1 MDSLTQIVLG
11 AAVGEAVLGK
21 KIGNKA
27 PIYGAIAGTIP
38 DLDVLANPFLDAVQQ
53 LHFHRSIS
61 HSLIIQLLISPLFGY
76 LFYKMNGK
84 NKDTFKDWT
93 LLVFLGFTT
102 HSLLDTCTTWGTQ
115 LFWPFS
121 HYGFATYSV
130 FVVDP
135 HYTLPFMV
143 CLIWAMF
150 LPKDNYKRTLLNY
163 IGIIVSTSYLLLGF
177 IFQQHARTVFTEALT
192 EQGIPFSEDRM
203 IVKTTPLN
211 IFLWSASI
219 DSQDKY
225 YTGFYS
231 IFDRDKNVNFQS
243 LEKHHEL
250 LQEVEQTEKLKDL
263 LYITKGYYTIE
274 KVDDHTYNIND
285 LRFGSFD
292 GWKGKGEGK
301 IVFVYEMK
309 LENDPNN
316 PSKKLQV
323 FTQKSYKKV
332 QGLDYFKQYF
342 KRVYGN
348 KTHITTPSNAKES

>member
-27 PIYGAIAGTIP
+27 PLYGAIAGTIP
-38 DLDVLANPFLDAVQQ
+38 DLDVLANSFLDAVQQ
-53 LHFHRSIS
+53 LQFHRSIT
-61 HSLIIQLLISPLFGY
+61 HSLIIQALVSPIFGY
-76 LFYKMNGK
+76 LFYKLNGK
-84 NKDTFKDWT
+84 NKDTFKEWT

-135 HYTLPFMV
+135 HYTLPFMIF
-143 CLIWAMF
+143 LIWAMI
-150 LPKDNYKRTLLNY
+150 LPKSSHKRVIVNY
-163 IGIIVSTSYLLLGF
+163 IGIIISTSYLLCGF
-177 IFQQHARTVFTEALT
+177 ILQQHAKSKFVDSLK
-192 EQGIPFSEDRM
+192 EQNIPFDEQRM

-219 DSQDKY
+219 DTNDQY

-231 IFDRDKNVNFQS
+231 IFDKDSKINFQS
-243 LEKHHEL
+243 LPKHHQILNEI
-250 LQEVEQTEKLKDL
+250 EQTEKLKDL
-263 LYITKGYYTIE
+263 LWITKGYYTVE
-274 KVDDHTYNIND
+274 KVDDVTYNIND

-301 IVFVYEMK
+301 IVFVYEIK
-309 LENDPNN
+309 LEKDPNN
-316 PSKKLQV
+316 PSKLIQK

-332 QGLDYFKQYF
+332 QGLDYFIQYF
-342 KRVYGN
+342 KRVYGH
-348 KTHITTPSNAKES
+348 KHQGF